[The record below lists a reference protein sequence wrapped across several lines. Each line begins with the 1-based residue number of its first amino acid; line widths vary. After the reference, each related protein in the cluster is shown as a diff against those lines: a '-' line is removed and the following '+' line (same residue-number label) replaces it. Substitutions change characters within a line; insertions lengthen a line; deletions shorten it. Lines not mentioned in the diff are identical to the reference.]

1 MPKEGMVKI
10 KEKLQ
15 ELGTLIKEQTSEETR
30 EIKEELLQSVNEM
43 KASVDQRFQIA
54 EEKLSDSLQE
64 AIGELEGK
72 ALKVQYT
79 IQEKLSQGIAQ
90 KDQIV
95 VKTADSLI
103 EAINKMKNALQS
115 KE

>member
-1 MPKEGMVKI
+1 MPKEGIVKI

-43 KASVDQRFQIA
+43 KTTLDQRFQMA
-54 EEKLSDSLQE
+54 EEKLSENLQE
-64 AIGELEGK
+64 TIGELEGK

-90 KDQIV
+90 KDEIV
-95 VKTADSLI
+95 VKTTDSLI
-103 EAINKMKNALQS
+103 EAINKMKNALHS